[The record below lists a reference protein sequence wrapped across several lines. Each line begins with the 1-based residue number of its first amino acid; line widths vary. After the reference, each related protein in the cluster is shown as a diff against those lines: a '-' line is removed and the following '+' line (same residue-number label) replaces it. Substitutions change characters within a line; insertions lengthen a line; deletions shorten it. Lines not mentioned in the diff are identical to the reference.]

1 MGLTEEQKE
10 RIEMN
15 KARAL
20 EIQKRRRLDQDA
32 VEKGIKKDAPSGSER
47 KRRKVSPK
55 EAYGEAKEPSVEEA
69 NVALEEFEAG
79 ASEFVTKKEA
89 MKMYC
94 LPEGTLEVCE
104 VTEKQ
109 NPRNKGWTPMK
120 LFNRAEI
127 RRRSR
132 ERWGGIEGLIQER
145 QNRED
150 KRFQKDLERAKDIFK

>member
-32 VEKGIKKDAPSGSER
+32 VEKGIKIDAPSGSER

>member
-1 MGLTEEQKE
+1 
-10 RIEMN
+10 MN

-32 VEKGIKKDAPSGSER
+32 VEKGIKIDAPSGSER